1 MAETINHDTSPSRR
15 NRRGAFSPREAAD
28 DLGVCVSTIYVL
40 MAKGGYPPTVPVIAV
55 SGKTLPFFGNIFPPL
70 RT

>member
-28 DLGVCVSTIYVL
+28 DLGVCVSTIYVQL
-40 MAKGGYPPTVPVIAV
+40 GKWNLASYKIGRARRIPRESVDALKGRDAG
-55 SGKTLPFFGNIFPPL
+55 
-70 RT
+70 